1 MSAFD
6 IETYHE
12 KKKNR
17 FVPYCVVYSL
27 KDKIYNQYY
36 SESENIIIK
45 SLNDIYSKINSEII
59 IYVHNLN
66 FDGLIII
73 NELSQNTDITI
84 NSLII
89 KMNIYSITLTKK
101 NKKIIFKCS
110 YKLLPESLEK
120 IAIIFEKCNK
130 MIFPYEF
137 ASKENLN
144 YIGEIPNSSYFK
156 SEKDYEDF
164 KKKKNSLN
172 FKEYSIEYCTR
183 DVIITS
189 NFIKKIK
196 NIAGEYG
203 VNIDKIYSAPSLSFK
218 IFEKNFNNGKLSF
231 SLSSF

>member
-1 MSAFD
+1 
-6 IETYHE
+6 
-12 KKKNR
+12 
-17 FVPYCVVYSL
+17 VYSI
-27 KDKIYNQYY
+27 KGKIYNQYY
-36 SESENIIIK
+36 SEFENMIIK
-45 SLNDIYSKINSEII
+45 SIDDIYSKINNEII
-59 IYVHNLN
+59 IYIHNLN

-84 NSLII
+84 NSLIV
-89 KMNIYSITLTKK
+89 KMNIYSITLTKE

-110 YKLLPESLEK
+110 YKLLPESLKK
-120 IAIIFEKCNK
+120 ISAIFEKCDK
-130 MIFPYEF
+130 MLFPYEF

-144 YIGEIPNSSYFK
+144 YIGEIPDSCYFK
-156 SEKDYEDF
+156 SPKDYEDF
-164 KKKKNSLN
+164 KKNNSSFN

-231 SLSSF
+231 SLSTF